1 MKASEYHILTS
12 YDRRKMSGR
21 SMDWANQPEPYK
33 RYPGLETIP
42 LPRDLKPPDVML
54 SSLLDP
60 GKRKAE
66 VSTMSLDDLSLL
78 LLLTLTFTARS
89 RDFLYRSAASA
100 GALYPT
106 ELYVATR
113 QVKGLDD
120 ALYHF
125 NIRDHGLTPL
135 LRRDATRG
143 LRAVT
148 RMKGNED
155 PLLSFVITA
164 VYFRSAWKY
173 GDRSYRYHLLD
184 SGHVLENLVLALK
197 ALQLGFSYS
206 YDFEDDAVNRLLG
219 LEEKSE
225 AALALVHV
233 GGGSRVALPEEPGA
247 PNPSNEGN
255 DRGPKKDFVADCPL
269 IKEIHG
275 SGIGPWTQD
284 GEIPEIKVSI
294 PFSSR
299 ERHEIGGTFDWPEIM
314 NYPEAVYRRRSRRN
328 FIRKPVGR
336 EGIMALLS
344 AVSSSDPEEKRCLQ
358 PISEGFLLGAE
369 EHMDPGFYL
378 FDPERTSAWKAKSG
392 LLMGEIAEACLN
404 QMWLSNSAFH
414 FIFAANLDLIDRS
427 WSARGYRYA
436 MLSSGRIGQRLYL
449 AATALGLGCC
459 GIGAFYDRE
468 LADILEMGESF
479 GVLYLVSIGSV
490 KGRPE

>member
-33 RYPGLETIP
+33 QYPGLETIP

-60 GKRKAE
+60 AKRNPE
-66 VSTMSLDDLSLL
+66 ISSVSLDDLSLL

-106 ELYVATR
+106 EIYVATR
-113 QVKGLDD
+113 QVRGLDD

-135 LRRDATRG
+135 AKRDATRG

-173 GDRSYRYHLLD
+173 GDRSYRYDLLD

-197 ALQLGFSYS
+197 AFQMGFSYS
-206 YDFEDDAVNRLLG
+206 YNFEDDAVNRLLG
-219 LEEKSE
+219 LEENSE
-225 AALALVHV
+225 AALALLHV
-233 GGGSRVALPEEPGA
+233 GGGSRVALYEEANTPT
-247 PNPSNEGN
+247 EGN
-255 DRGPKKDFVADCPL
+255 GRGPMKDSVADYPL
-269 IKEIHG
+269 VEEIHG
-275 SGIGPWTQD
+275 SGIGPWTQNE
-284 GEIPEIKVSI
+284 EIPEIRPGVPLS
-294 PFSSR
+294 PG
-299 ERHEIGGTFDWPEIM
+299 ERHEIGGPFDWPEIM
-314 NYPEAVYRRRSRRN
+314 NYPEAVNRRRSRRN
-328 FIRKPVGR
+328 FVREPVGR
-336 EGIMALLS
+336 EGITALLS
-344 AVSSSDPEEKRCLQ
+344 AVSSLDPEEKRYLQ
-358 PISEGFLLGAE
+358 PVSEGFLLGAGE
-369 EHMDPGFYL
+369 QMDPGFYL
-378 FDPERTSAWKAKSG
+378 LDPEKTSAGKAQSG
-392 LLMGEIAEACLN
+392 LLMRETAEACLN
-404 QMWLSNSAFH
+404 QMWLSNSAIE
-414 FIFAANLDLIDRS
+414 FIFAADLDLIDRS
-427 WSARGYRYA
+427 WSPRGYRYA

-468 LADILEMGESF
+468 LANILGLGESS
-479 GVLYLVSIGSV
+479 VLYLVSIGRV
-490 KGRPE
+490 KK